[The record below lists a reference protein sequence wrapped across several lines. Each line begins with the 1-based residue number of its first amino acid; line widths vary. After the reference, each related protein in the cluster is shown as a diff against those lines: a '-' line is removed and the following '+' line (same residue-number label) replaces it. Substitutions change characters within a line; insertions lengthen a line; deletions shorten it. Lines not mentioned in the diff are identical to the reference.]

1 MVGGGSV
8 GSGAVRTTGTLI
20 GGGSIADMFRLAWF
34 SARPVVACLTVA
46 SCGVARTNPAD
57 AKSKPGETYRV
68 WIAPNGKEFKTV
80 NGAVSELSK
89 ARPGLEMRL
98 YFYCPSS
105 VPVSVDSSSC
115 CGAH

>member
-1 MVGGGSV
+1 M
-8 GSGAVRTTGTLI
+8 
-20 GGGSIADMFRLAWF
+20 
-34 SARPVVACLTVA
+34 TVA

-98 YFYCPSS
+98 YFYYPSS

-115 CGAH
+115 CGAHLFLPFSSVDPQSLAKK